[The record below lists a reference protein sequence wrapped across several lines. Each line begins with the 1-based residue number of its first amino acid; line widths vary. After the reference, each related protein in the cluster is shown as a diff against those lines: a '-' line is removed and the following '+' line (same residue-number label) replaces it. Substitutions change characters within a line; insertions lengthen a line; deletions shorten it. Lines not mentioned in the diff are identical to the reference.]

1 MSLIRKII
9 FITLVLF
16 LLFSFSRSFFDYK
29 KNTQFYTDFK
39 NQYFAEK
46 KKNLELKTQF
56 LKKNDPHEVEKNI
69 RNKLNLSR
77 PEEKTILIPDIS
89 PTPVPLT
96 PTPAPVYLQW
106 WEIFMKK

>member
-1 MSLIRKII
+1 MIYY
-9 FITLVLF
+9 FELVLPDSNH
-16 LLFSFSRSFFDYK
+16 LVRIVLHWK
-29 KNTQFYTDFK
+29 KC
-39 NQYFAEK
+39 YFAEK